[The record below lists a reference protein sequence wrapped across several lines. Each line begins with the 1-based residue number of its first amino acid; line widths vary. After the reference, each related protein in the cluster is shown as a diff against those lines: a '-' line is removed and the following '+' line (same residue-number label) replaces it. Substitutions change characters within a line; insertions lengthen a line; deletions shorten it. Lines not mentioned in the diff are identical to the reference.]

1 MGRDEEIERLEET
14 IIVLEA
20 SIKRRE
26 MSRHPEKYVN
36 CLENDRYLLKKY
48 RKELAELKESNITL
62 H

>member
-36 CLENDRYLLKKY
+36 CLENDRFFLKKY
-48 RKELAELKESNITL
+48 REALEELKNGDVPI
-62 H
+62 